1 MVGEVVTGL
10 FSFNSDDDIDQ
21 TFKAMQSTSR
31 ATAVVNAE
39 RAFVSPVHRGSRE
52 AELHEHGCD
61 CAKLRL
67 ELANGGDSHEFEIT

>member
-1 MVGEVVTGL
+1 
-10 FSFNSDDDIDQ
+10 
-21 TFKAMQSTSR
+21 
-31 ATAVVNAE
+31 VVNAE